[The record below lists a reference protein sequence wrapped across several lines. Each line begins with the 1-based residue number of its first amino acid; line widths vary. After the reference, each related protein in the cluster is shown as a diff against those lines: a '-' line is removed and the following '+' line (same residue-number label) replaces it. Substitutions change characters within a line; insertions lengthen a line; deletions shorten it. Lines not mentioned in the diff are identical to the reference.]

1 MGKVI
6 VQDVGEGAILVVNL
20 WVTEEQM
27 AVTGVWQSSSTLE
40 DWIYSSVTPLAT
52 EDF

>member
-20 WVTEEQM
+20 WVTEEQP

-40 DWIYSSVTPLAT
+40 DWVYSSITPLAT